1 MSYLEIFK
9 ENARQ
14 FNEAL
19 ATAKRTGKA
28 VVQFTTCTGVTV
40 RRYWNGATFT
50 DRARE
55 LHEDKYMRGELVAE
69 FELKGEIAQ

>member
-1 MSYLEIFK
+1 MSYLKIFR

-19 ATAKRTGKA
+19 ATARKLGKA
-28 VVQFTTCTGVTV
+28 VVKFTDCTGKEY

-55 LHEDKYMRGELVAE
+55 LHEDKYMRGELIAK

>member
-19 ATAKRTGKA
+19 QKARQTGKA
-28 VVQFTTCTGVTV
+28 VVIFTDCTGQTF

-50 DRARE
+50 DRRKE
-55 LHEDKYMRGELVAE
+55 LHEDKYMRGELIAK
-69 FELKGEIAQ
+69 FELKGELI